1 MAGAFSSA
9 FSDAFDVDAGG
20 GTVTASYLMLLGVGC
35 VGWAVVVMPTF
46 YLEGVG

>member
-1 MAGAFSSA
+1 MAGGFSNGFSSG
-9 FSDAFDVDAGG
+9 FDVDVGG

-46 YLEGVG
+46 YIEGV